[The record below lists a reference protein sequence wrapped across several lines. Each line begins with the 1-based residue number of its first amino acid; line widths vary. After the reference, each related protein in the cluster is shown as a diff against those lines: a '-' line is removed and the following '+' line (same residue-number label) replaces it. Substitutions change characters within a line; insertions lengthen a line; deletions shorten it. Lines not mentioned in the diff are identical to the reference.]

1 MISRLRGATALSTL
15 LVFAAFLAMLPMHA
29 RAQSHWPDA
38 NFHDS
43 FDGVANG
50 PSNDAD
56 AARFLAQATFG
67 PTAADIAH
75 LRVVGYQGWLNEQ
88 FAATASTQT
97 QYLDWVSATN
107 PSEYLSDDTRLEIWS
122 INSAGTADPSRAGFP
137 NNARTDQLRQRVAFA
152 LSEILV
158 VSSNSGALRDQAWGL
173 ASYYDLLAADAFLNY
188 RQVLEDVTKHPVMGI
203 YLSSIQNQ
211 KADDTQN
218 IHPDENYAREVMQ
231 LFSVGLNKLDTDGT
245 PLLSGGQPIATY
257 DQTTVRGFAAVFT
270 GWDWNNTGCDPNSY
284 DCCSEET
291 YFYCGPNDRQDVRWR
306 KPMQPIEAYHDN
318 TTNKQL
324 LNYTNVVLANGVLP
338 HSSAQS
344 ELTSALDNIFHH
356 PNVGPFVAT
365 RLIQRLVTSNPTPAY
380 VKRVALVFNNDGT
393 GVRGNLKAV
402 VAAILL
408 DPEARYGQWQH
419 ADTFGKLREP
429 LLKATHLWRAMD
441 GRSSSG
447 RVGNLRTYPG
457 IEDLYGQ
464 APMRSPTVFN
474 FFKPDFR
481 QSGEITTRGLVSP
494 EFQILSDTMAVET
507 PNNFYYQ
514 IFCYYTNGNRCYDS
528 NDADT
533 LQLNE
538 DADAALAASN
548 PAQLVDEYNL
558 LLMSGQMSP
567 FMRSVLITRLNAVQ
581 DDPPDHPLGR
591 SRVQQL
597 LYLIFNSP
605 EYSIQ
610 K

>member
-1 MISRLRGATALSTL
+1 MISRLRGAPVLSSL
-15 LVFAAFLAMLPMHA
+15 LAIAAFLAMLPIHA
-29 RAQSHWPDA
+29 RAQSHLPDA

-43 FDGVANG
+43 FDGWANG

-56 AARFLAQATFG
+56 AARFLTQATFG
-67 PTAADIAH
+67 PTAADITH
-75 LRVVGYQGWLNEQ
+75 LRVIGYQGWLNEQ

-97 QYLDWVSATN
+97 QYLDWVSNTH
-107 PSEYLSDDTRLEIWS
+107 PDEYLSDDTRLEIWS
-122 INSAGTADPSRAGFP
+122 INAAGTADPSRAGFP

-152 LSEILV
+152 LSEIFV
-158 VSSNSGALRDQAWGL
+158 VSSNSGALRDETWGL
-173 ASYYDLLAADAFLNY
+173 ADYYDLLAADAFVNY
-188 RQVLEDVTKHPVMGI
+188 RQLLEDVTKHPVMGI

-211 KADDTQN
+211 KADDAEN

-257 DQTTVRGFAAVFT
+257 DQATVRGFAAVFT
-270 GWDWNNTGCDPNSY
+270 GWDWNNAGCDPNSY

-291 YFYCGPNDRQDVRWR
+291 YFYCGPNDRTDVRWR
-306 KPMQPIEAYHDN
+306 KPMQPVEVYHDN
-318 TTNKQL
+318 TTDKQL
-324 LNYTNVVLANGVLP
+324 LNYSGATLANGVLP
-338 HSSAQS
+338 HSTAQS
-344 ELTSALDNIFHH
+344 ELTSALDNISRH
-356 PNVGPFVAT
+356 PNVGPFIAT

-380 VKRVALVFNNDGT
+380 VKRVALVFNADSG

-402 VAAILL
+402 VKAILL

-419 ADTFGKLREP
+419 PDTFGKLREP
-429 LLKATHLWRAMD
+429 LLKATHLWRAMA
-441 GRSSSG
+441 GRSTSG
-447 RVGNLRTYPG
+447 RVANLRTYPG

-481 QSGEITTRGLVSP
+481 QPGEITTRGLVSP

-507 PNNFYYQ
+507 PNNLYHQ
-514 IFCYYTNGNRCYDS
+514 VFCDYTGSDS
-528 NDADT
+528 CWGSDDPAT
-533 LQLNE
+533 LQLDE
-538 DADAALAASN
+538 AADAALAASN
-548 PAQLVDEYNL
+548 PAQLVDEYSL

-581 DDPPDHPLGR
+581 DDPPDRPLGR
-591 SRVQQL
+591 TRVQHL
-597 LYLIFNSP
+597 LYLIMNSP